1 MSATPAY
8 DLLAAGN
15 LRLHHLGHLGAMA
28 HWDQETHMPT
38 RGAAA
43 RGAALAELAALL
55 HRMHTEPAL
64 RERIERAEQEPLDDL
79 QRANLREI
87 RREWQIAN
95 VLPESLVQAR
105 SLAASRCEHAWRA
118 QRHANDWEGFA
129 ENFADVLRIA
139 RQEADLLSQHQS
151 VSKYDAL
158 IDRFEPGM
166 TGAELDRLFGD
177 LKQWLPPLILRVRE
191 HQARDTVVAPV
202 GPFAASRQAA
212 LCERI
217 ARLLGFDF
225 EAGRLDVSTHPFTGG
240 APEDVRL
247 TTRYREDD
255 FQQSLMGTVHET
267 GHGCYEQNRPRELLG
282 QPVSQARSMAI
293 HESQSL
299 AFEMQIG
306 RSFAFAHLLAPLLA
320 EAFGSQPAFEATNVH
335 RLLTRVRA
343 GLIRVDADELTY
355 PAHVILRY
363 EIERALIEG
372 EIEIADIPALWDE
385 KMMALLSLDTRGNFR
400 DGPLQDVHW
409 PSGMFGY
416 FPCYTLGAMYAAQWT
431 AVLLDLRPTLHE
443 PLALVHGDL
452 AQVFDWLRENI
463 WSQGSRW
470 TTAELAIRASGETLN
485 PAHFRAH
492 LERRYLA

>member
-8 DLLAAGN
+8 ELLAAGN
-15 LRLHHLGHLGAMA
+15 LRLHHLGHLGDIA
-28 HWDQETHMPT
+28 HWDQETHMPP

-55 HRMHTEPAL
+55 HRLHTEPAL
-64 RERIERAEQEPLDDL
+64 REHIERAEQEPLDDL

-95 VLPESLVQAR
+95 ALPESLVQAR

-118 QRHANDWEGFA
+118 QRQANDWQGFA
-129 ENFADVLRIA
+129 QNFADVLRIA
-139 RQEADLLSQHQS
+139 RQEADLLSQQQG

-166 TGAELDRLFGD
+166 TAAKLDRLFGD
-177 LKQWLPPLILRVRE
+177 LKQWLPALVQRALER
-191 HQARDTVVAPV
+191 QASESVITPV
-202 GPFAASRQAA
+202 GPFSVSRQAM

-217 ARLLGFDF
+217 ARMLGFDF

-255 FQQSLMGTVHET
+255 FHQSVMATIHET
-267 GHGCYEQNRPRELLG
+267 GHGRYEQNRPREWLG

-306 RSFAFAHLLAPLLA
+306 RSYGFASLLAPLLA
-320 EAFGSQPAFEATNVH
+320 EAFGPQPAFEVANMH
-335 RLLTRVRA
+335 RLATRVRA
-343 GLIRVDADELTY
+343 GLIRVDADDLTY

-372 EIEIADIPALWDE
+372 EVEIADIPALWDE
-385 KMMALLSLDTRGNFR
+385 KMMTLLGLDTRGNFR
-400 DGPLQDVHW
+400 EGPLQDVHW
-409 PSGMFGY
+409 PAGMFGY
-416 FPCYTLGAMYAAQWT
+416 FPCYTLGAMYAAQWAT
-431 AVLLDLRPTLHE
+431 VVRSAYPVLDERVAIAQSDLN
-443 PLALVHGDL
+443 A
-452 AQVFDWLRENI
+452 VFDWLRENI

-470 TTAELAIRASGETLN
+470 TTAELAIRASGEALN

-492 LERRYLA
+492 LERRYGR

>member
-15 LRLHHLGHLGAMA
+15 LRLHHLGHLGDIA
-28 HWDQETHMPT
+28 HWDQETYMPP
-38 RGAAA
+38 RSAAA

-55 HRMHTEPAL
+55 HRLHTEPAL
-64 RERIERAEQEPLDDL
+64 REHIERAEQEPLDDL

-95 VLPESLVQAR
+95 ALPESLVQAR

-118 QRHANDWEGFA
+118 QRQANDWQGFA

-139 RQEADLLSQHQS
+139 RQEADLLSQQQG

-166 TGAELDRLFGD
+166 AAAELDRLFGD
-177 LKQWLPPLILRVRE
+177 LKQWLPALVRRAQE
-191 HQARDTVVAPV
+191 RRASETVITPV
-202 GPFAASRQAA
+202 GPFAVSRQAM

-217 ARLLGFDF
+217 ARMLGFDF
-225 EAGRLDVSTHPFTGG
+225 ESGRLDVSTHPFTGG

-255 FQQSLMGTVHET
+255 FQQSLMGTIHET
-267 GHGCYEQNRPRELLG
+267 GHGRYEQNRPREWLG

-306 RSFAFAHLLAPLLA
+306 RSYGFASMLAPLLA
-320 EAFGSQPAFEATNVH
+320 EAFGPQPAFEVANVH
-335 RLLTRVRA
+335 RLATRVRA

-355 PAHVILRY
+355 PTHVILRY

-372 EIEIADIPALWDE
+372 EVEIADIPALWDQ
-385 KMMALLSLDTRGNFR
+385 KMMTLLGLDTRGNFR
-400 DGPLQDVHW
+400 EGPLQDVHW
-409 PSGMFGY
+409 PAGMFGY
-416 FPCYTLGAMYAAQWT
+416 FPCYTLGAMYAAQWAT
-431 AVLLDLRPTLHE
+431 VVRGVYPALDEQVATTQ
-443 PLALVHGDL
+443 ADL
-452 AQVFDWLRENI
+452 NAVFDWLRENI

-470 TTAELAIRASGETLN
+470 TTAELAIRASGEALN
-485 PAHFRAH
+485 PAHFRTH
-492 LERRYLA
+492 LERRYGR